1 MVQQLEN
8 QNSLIGDPES
18 WSTGRPFIEFLNKND
33 LSSRFAIL
41 IITRHQFVHAI
52 IVHNSKLVDI
62 DPDDLIK
69 WSLSIPE
76 AAAGYCYSYRNPDSV
91 HISRDIEGTL
101 TKTLENSKP
110 LLFGR
115 YFPGLTNPNKRYY
128 EMNQEIIHLS
138 ELHWMHEKQAYC
150 KIDRLGDILEVINIT
165 QTEASG
171 NKQSIITCEPHF
183 LEDYL
188 FTTDSSLVR
197 LFEFQISKRNG
208 DLTDRKM
215 ADVVITET
223 PGIFYKRYVV
233 ETGLFLRGLQ
243 IIRPHNTR
251 DFVLNRI
258 MRVKQVENKYVE
270 FMALDL
276 RDGQIKKISTNPEA
290 TCNYFNLQES
300 DKPLE
305 LSPAFFRQEVLSKY
319 KQDPDKY
326 DLTDRFLNCR
336 DAWTLR
342 GLDFNNS
349 GQIHTYICDL
359 AAIPYEEQLY
369 WLSYNED
376 PKDGLSERAIRN
388 DFFAQW
394 YSNDRPIDQIKAT
407 LRRWETERVEWW
419 TLSISTKYAGFDY
432 PLSENKQEWAK
443 HFLELAKLIIEGLS
457 LKYLKRILNQEGFN
471 YSKEEANQSITLLEK
486 VLTAVSGSTEP
497 VHLPNLREVQRLRTK
512 LSAHISGK
520 EAMEI
525 TQNAL
530 GEFGTYESHFQNIC
544 VNVHLELLEIENTLK
559 EFRIS
564 E

>member
-1 MVQQLEN
+1 
-8 QNSLIGDPES
+8 
-18 WSTGRPFIEFLNKND
+18 
-33 LSSRFAIL
+33 
-41 IITRHQFVHAI
+41 
-52 IVHNSKLVDI
+52 
-62 DPDDLIK
+62 
-69 WSLSIPE
+69 
-76 AAAGYCYSYRNPDSV
+76 
-91 HISRDIEGTL
+91 
-101 TKTLENSKP
+101 
-110 LLFGR
+110 
-115 YFPGLTNPNKRYY
+115 
-128 EMNQEIIHLS
+128 MNQEIVHLS
-138 ELHWMHEKQAYC
+138 ELHWVHEKQAYC

-165 QTEASG
+165 QTQVSG
-171 NKQSIITCEPHF
+171 NKLSVITCEPDI

-188 FTTDSSLVR
+188 FTSDSSLVR
-197 LFEFQISKRNG
+197 PFEFQINRRNG
-208 DLTDRKM
+208 EFADRNM
-215 ADVVITET
+215 ADVVITDT
-223 PGIFYKRYVV
+223 PGFFYKRYIVDKGV
-233 ETGLFLRGLQ
+233 FLRGLQ
-243 IIRPHNTR
+243 IIRLHNTR
-251 DFVLNRI
+251 DFVLDRI
-258 MRVKQVENKYVE
+258 MKGKQVEDKYVE
-270 FMALDL
+270 FLARDI
-276 RDGQIKKISTNPEA
+276 RDGQLKKISTNPEA
-290 TCNYFNLQES
+290 TCNYFNLKES

-326 DLTDRFLNCR
+326 DLSDRFLNCR

-369 WLSYNED
+369 WLSYNEE

-407 LRRWETERVEWW
+407 LRRWETERVGWW
-419 TLSISTKYAGFDY
+419 TLSISTEYAGFDY

-443 HFLELAKLIIEGLS
+443 HFLELAKLIIEGLN
-457 LKYLKRILNQEGFN
+457 LKYFKRILNQEGVN

-486 VLTAVSGSTEP
+486 VLTVVSALNGP
-497 VHLPNLREVQRLRTK
+497 VHLPNMREVQRLRTK

-520 EAMEI
+520 EAVEI

-544 VNVHLELLEIENTLK
+544 ANVHQELLEIENILK